1 MVAESADVR
10 HRVRELV
17 EEAARRLG
25 VEVNSTKLERSGP
38 PLPAALDAFLAMIG
52 PTNSDLSEAW
62 FPTGRVG
69 SEILSEGREHSRQT
83 LEIAG
88 LPEDLLGDV
97 AFFVSEPSGTV
108 VWVEMGAQDDPPVQY
123 IHETSTEVTVWT
135 QTFTEWLARVMPN
148 EDGELPP
155 WT

>member
-1 MVAESADVR
+1 MVAKSADVG

-38 PLPAALDAFLAMIG
+38 PLPAALDEFLAMIG
-52 PTNSDLSEAW
+52 PTNSDLRSAW
-62 FPTGRVG
+62 FPNERVG
-69 SEILSEGREHSRQT
+69 REILSEGREHSRRT

-88 LPEDLLGDV
+88 LPEDPLGDV
-97 AFFVSEPSGTV
+97 AFFLSNPSGAV
-108 VWVEMGAQDDPPVQY
+108 VWVEMGAGDDPPVQY
-123 IHETSTEVTVWT
+123 IHEASTEVTVWT
-135 QTFTEWLARVMPN
+135 KTFTEWLTRVMPN
-148 EDGELPP
+148 EDGALPP